1 MTSTTV
7 QGRLR
12 ALGRAELTLLLR
24 NRTAVFVALLVPV
37 VMVAAMK
44 SSLESVDLAGTGVS
58 VAGAALSGGV
68 GMVLIQVVYMNLVAA
83 YVARREDLVLKRLRT
98 GEVPDR
104 EILTGTAL
112 PSVALALAQ
121 TALMISVGSAA
132 FGLDGPRRPELLA
145 AGLLLGAVMLTALAA
160 ATSVMTRTVQTA
172 QLTTLPLFLVS
183 MVGSG
188 LFVPLKVLPDRTGV
202 GVRTAADDRGD
213 DPRTDRLA
221 RRRGER
227 RAAPGR
233 AQRAGLDGARGVCCA
248 AVVPLGTPALRG
260 LCCVGTDAGLAARLA
275 GARQARANF
284 VSTRGS
290 PWR

>member
-68 GMVLIQVVYMNLVAA
+68 GMVLIQVVYMNLAAA

-112 PSVALALAQ
+112 PSVALALVQ

-132 FGLDGPRRPELLA
+132 FGLGGPQRPELLA

-188 LFVPLKVLPDRTGV
+188 LFVPLKVLPDGLASVCELLPMTGVMTLVRTGWL
-202 GVRTAADDRGD
+202 GG
-213 DPRTDRLA
+213 
-221 RRRGER
+221 GES
-227 RAAPGR
+227 AELL
-233 AQRAGLDGARGVCCA
+233 RAGLNALVWTA
-248 AVVPLGTPALRG
+248 LAVFAVQRWFRWEPR
-260 LCCVGTDAGLAARLA
+260 R
-275 GARQARANF
+275 
-284 VSTRGS
+284 
-290 PWR
+290 